1 MGNETYQN
9 MLAYGILL
17 PMFVCSAAT
26 IDLPYSPN
34 PIPQSAEIDFT
45 AGSPSWPG
53 WENRSALALETCETT
68 EDTEK
73 IEIITSFARQ
83 LVAESQDI
91 DPEYVKVVDKKFWDL
106 M

>member
-1 MGNETYQN
+1 MNAD
-9 MLAYGILL
+9 M
-17 PMFVCSAAT
+17 
-26 IDLPYSPN
+26 
-34 PIPQSAEIDFT
+34 DFT
-45 AGSPSWPG
+45 ADTSSFSS
-53 WENRSALALETCETT
+53 WENKATLAIETGETT
-68 EDTEK
+68 EEAEK

>member
-1 MGNETYQN
+1 MDNETYQN
-9 MLAYGILL
+9 MLTYGILL

-26 IDLPYSPN
+26 IDLPYAPK
-34 PIPQSAEIDFT
+34 PIPMNADMDFT
-45 AGSPSWPG
+45 ADTSSFSS
-53 WENRSALALETCETT
+53 WENKATLAIETGETT
-68 EDTEK
+68 EEAEK